1 MVVELVILTLEQNQ
15 LRMLVG
21 PQGLPSCQATRGRPL
36 DAAARR
42 LLDQEVRAG
51 HSYLEQLYSFGFKPR
66 FVVAY
71 LALVRQAR
79 PRRADRTW
87 LPVKAAGRLGAE
99 QRAVANYALTRLRNK
114 ITYAN
119 LAFAFLPDRFT
130 LGDLQQT
137 YEAVQG
143 RKLDKRNFRKKILS
157 LDILAPDGQA
167 RRGGGRPA
175 RLYRFTGPR
184 EVVFWPA
191 FGSSFSAH
199 VSPHVSAHVSPH

>member
-21 PQGLPSCQATRGRPL
+21 PKGLPSCPAQRGRQF
-36 DAAARR
+36 DATARR
-42 LLDQEVRAG
+42 LLEREVHAE
-51 HSYLEQLYSFGFKPR
+51 HSYLEQLYSFGFKPN

-79 PRRADRTW
+79 SRRPQRTW
-87 LPVKAAGRLGAE
+87 LAVEQSARLGAE
-99 QRAVANYALTRLRNK
+99 QRAVSSYALTRLRNK
-114 ITYAN
+114 ITYTN
-119 LAFAFLPDRFT
+119 LAFAFLPARFT
-130 LGDLQQT
+130 LGELQQT
-137 YEAVQG
+137 YEVVLG

-157 LDILAPDGQA
+157 LDILSPDGQA

-175 RLYRFTGPR
+175 RLYQFTGPR

-191 FGSSFSAH
+191 FGSSFSAERPARAG
-199 VSPHVSAHVSPH
+199 S

>member
-21 PQGLPSCQATRGRPL
+21 PKGLPSCPAVPGRQF

-51 HSYLEQLYSFGFKPR
+51 HSYLEQLYSFGFKPN

-79 PRRADRTW
+79 ARRAERTW
-87 LPVKAAGRLGAE
+87 LPVEQSGRLGAD
-99 QRAVANYALTRLRNK
+99 QRAVAKYALTRLRNK
-114 ITYAN
+114 ITYTN

-130 LGDLQQT
+130 FGELQQT
-137 YEAVQG
+137 YEVVLG

-157 LDILAPDGQA
+157 LDILAANGQA

-175 RLYRFTGPR
+175 RLYQFTGPR

-199 VSPHVSAHVSPH
+199 VSPH